1 LAKPLV
7 VTIPHNLGAA
17 EARKRIETGFADLT
31 AKLPGG
37 AAKVDQAWE
46 GDRMTFA
53 ALIAGQDIRGHLD
66 VLGDSIRMEVVLPGL
81 LGMLAG
87 KIGGKLKQEGQILL
101 DDKRKG

>member
-1 LAKPLV
+1 MAKPLIV
-7 VTIPHNLGAA
+7 SIPHSLGAA
-17 EARKRIETGFADLT
+17 EARRRIETGFADLT

-37 AAKVDQAWE
+37 GGDIQQSWD

-53 ALIAGQDIRGHLD
+53 ALIAGQDIRGSLD
-66 VLGDSIRMEVVLPGL
+66 VLVDTIRIEVLLPGL

-101 DDKRKG
+101 EDKRKG

>member
-1 LAKPLV
+1 MSKPLT

-37 AAKVDQAWE
+37 AAKVDQSWE
-46 GDRMTFA
+46 GDRLTFA
-53 ALIAGQDIRGHLD
+53 ALVAGQDIRGTLD
-66 VLGDSIRMEVVLPGL
+66 VLADSIRMDVVLPGL

-87 KIGGKLKQEGQILL
+87 KIGGKLKQEGQLL
-101 DDKRKG
+101 LENKK